1 MSIEEGNPQTQISF
15 EDIVNKSL
23 KEANEAL
30 KDPYVFKSDIQKV
43 AVIGAGPSGLVSARH
58 LKEAGLSVRVF
69 DRNSYVGGVW
79 VYSERP
85 RPKPKMP
92 TSRVARQQ
100 AEHATAAAAN
110 SATDE
115 PQKKLFEM
123 TPEMQNLLLT
133 KKPPS
138 ACYRDLYNNT
148 ATHLMAL
155 PDFPFPENTPL
166 YIPHFDIAEYLENYA
181 NEFDLMPL
189 IEFDTSVDLV
199 TKNQED
205 HTWELTLSKYD
216 VYTSGMV
223 RETRWKE
230 TFDAVVVASGQ
241 HQDPYVPDIKDLTA
255 FNKIYPDKMSHSV
268 QYRKPE
274 DYKDKNV
281 LVVGGS
287 VSAVD
292 IVRSLEGFAK
302 TITISIKGPF
312 DSPFVIYQVLRSLI
326 PKCVDVKPEVK
337 AFSNAE
343 GQVDGSVIFEDDSTL
358 DNIDQVIFCSGFNS
372 RMPFLGD
379 LVIPKGKEDVRYA
392 PPRPIYDDVP
402 ESHVVLGPQFPLNVY
417 RESFLI
423 SDPTMA
429 FVGQPP
435 FFSPLSQYDT
445 QARAVARVWSGA
457 ALLPN
462 ENLMLKYAAEHDDGL
477 SPLEL
482 FNGDRRRREPLI
494 VWLNHHAT
502 SVAANNGKEYPPLEN
517 YREDYE
523 EEGLKSMKHWVVAS
537 TENFKKAREHNL

>member
-1 MSIEEGNPQTQISF
+1 MSIEDGNPPSQISF
-15 EDIVNKSL
+15 EDLVNKSL
-23 KEANEAL
+23 EEANEAL

-43 AVIGAGPSGLVSARH
+43 AVIGAGPSGLASARH

-79 VYSERP
+79 VYSETP

-92 TSRVARQQ
+92 TSRVARQHV
-100 AEHATAAAAN
+100 EPATE
-110 SATDE
+110 E

-123 TPEMQNLLLT
+123 TPEMQSLLLT

-148 ATHLMAL
+148 ATHLMAF
-155 PDFPFPENTPL
+155 PDFPFPKDTPF
-166 YIPHFDIAEYLENYA
+166 YVPHFTIEEYLENYA
-181 NEFDLMPL
+181 NEYDLVPL
-189 IEFDTSVDLV
+189 IEFDTSVDLIS
-199 TKNQED
+199 KNQED

-230 TFDAVVVASGQ
+230 TFDAVVVASGL

-255 FNKIYPDKMSHSV
+255 FNKIYPDKVSHSV

-302 TITISIKGPF
+302 SITISIKGPF
-312 DSPFVIYQVLRSLI
+312 ESPFVIYQILRSVI
-326 PKCVDVKPEVK
+326 PKCVNVKPELK

-343 GQVDGSVIFEDDSTL
+343 GQVDGSVVFEDGSTL

-379 LVIPKGKEDVRYA
+379 LVIPKGKEDVKFA

-429 FVGQPP
+429 FVGLPP
-435 FFSPLSQYDT
+435 FFSPLAQYDA

-457 ALLPN
+457 ALLPS

-482 FNGDRRRREPLI
+482 FNGYRRRREPFI

-502 SVAANNGKEYPPLEN
+502 RVAAKNGKEYSPLEN
-517 YREDYE
+517 YEEGYE
-523 EEGLKSMKHWVVAS
+523 EEGLNSIKYWVEAS
-537 TENFKKAREHNL
+537 TENFRRAREHIKEHVL